1 MPTTFTVYSVIF
13 ADGSCYDFIGHLGVT
28 SQVFAQMVA
37 QRLSSCGLSEEAL
50 EQVFALTLGHRDTS
64 SPLMQLFRASGVSH
78 VMALS
83 GLHLGIFCA
92 AFSPFIALVRRKM
105 GPMTVRIAVFFFVL
119 LAVWFYVC
127 IARWPTSMV
136 RAATMLSISLLSA
149 LTPYRLRLLEV
160 WLLSVMLILIFT
172 PRSAT
177 DIGFQLSA
185 MAMLAIALCC
195 DREGEKENEPAP
207 LPQDPTS
214 LQRNRPLRNE
224 ENHIWKS
231 EKNVVVEWVKISF
244 WCQMFTAP
252 LVAHYFGTFVP
263 HAIVTSVVV
272 TAYTSAVVYLCFIL
286 IASLFI
292 LPAFISEFLAQSING
307 LLWIQTEALR
317 AFTAFAGTGLEGV
330 KWSWLAVAL
339 WYACITLFI
348 MQRGR
353 LRL

>member
-1 MPTTFTVYSVIF
+1 MPIMFTVCSVIF
-13 ADGSCYDFIGHLGVT
+13 ADGSYYDFIGHLGVT
-28 SQVFAQMVA
+28 SQVFAQMVE

-64 SPLMQLFRASGVSH
+64 SPLMQLFRAGGVSH

-92 AFSPFIALVRRKM
+92 TFSPFIALVRRKM
-105 GPMTVRIAVFFFVL
+105 GPMTVRIAVVFLVL

-127 IARWPTSMV
+127 VARWPMSMV

-149 LTPYRLRLLEV
+149 LTPYRLRLLYV
-160 WLLSVMLILIFT
+160 WLLSVMLILIIT
-172 PRSAT
+172 PRNAT

-195 DREGEKENEPAP
+195 DREEEKDSES
-207 LPQDPTS
+207 LLQDPTS
-214 LQRNRPLRNE
+214 LQRNRPSRNE
-224 ENHIWKS
+224 EKSVWKRL
-231 EKNVVVEWVKISF
+231 KDIVVEWVKISF

-263 HAIVTSVVV
+263 HALVTSVVV
-272 TAYTSAVVYLCFIL
+272 TAYMSAVVYLCFIL
-286 IASLFI
+286 IASLFL
-292 LPAFISEFLAQSING
+292 LPEFISDFLAQSING

-330 KWSWLAVAL
+330 KWSWFAVAL
-339 WYACITLFI
+339 WYSCVTLFI

>member
-1 MPTTFTVYSVIF
+1 MPTMFTVYSVIF
-13 ADGSCYDFIGHLGVT
+13 ADGSCYDFIGCLGGT

-50 EQVFALTLGHRDTS
+50 EQVFALTLGRRDTTS
-64 SPLMQLFRASGVSH
+64 SLMQLFRAGGVSH

-92 AFSPFIALVRRKM
+92 TFSPFVALVRTKT
-105 GPMTVRIAVFFFVL
+105 GPMTVRIAMVLFVL

-127 IARWPTSMV
+127 IALWPMSMV

-149 LTPYRLRLLEV
+149 LTPYRLRLLDV
-160 WLLSVMLILIFT
+160 WLLSVMLILIIT
-172 PRSAT
+172 PQSAV
-177 DIGFQLSA
+177 DIGFQLSV
-185 MAMLAIALCC
+185 MAMLAIALYC
-195 DREGEKENEPAP
+195 DKEEKESEA
-207 LPQDPTS
+207 LPQNPTS
-214 LQRNRPLRNE
+214 LQRNRAPRNE
-224 ENHIWKS
+224 DKGAWKTVK
-231 EKNVVVEWVKISF
+231 EVVAEWVKVSF

-286 IASLFI
+286 IASLFL
-292 LPAFISEFLAQSING
+292 LPAFISDFLAQSING

-317 AFTAFAGTGLEGV
+317 AFTALVGTGLEGV

-339 WYACITLFI
+339 WYACLTLFI
-348 MQRGR
+348 MLRGR
-353 LRL
+353 QRL

>member
-13 ADGSCYDFIGHLGVT
+13 ADGFCYDFIGHLGVT

-64 SPLMQLFRASGVSH
+64 SPLMQLFRANGVSH

-92 AFSPFIALVRRKM
+92 TFSPFIALVRRKM
-105 GPMTVRIAVFFFVL
+105 GPMTVRIAVVFLVL

-127 IARWPTSMV
+127 VARWPMSMV

-149 LTPYRLRLLEV
+149 LTPYRLRLLYV
-160 WLLSVMLILIFT
+160 WLLSVMLILIIT
-172 PRSAT
+172 PRNAT

-195 DREGEKENEPAP
+195 DREEKEKDLELLLQN
-207 LPQDPTS
+207 PTS
-214 LQRNRPLRNE
+214 LRRNRPSRNE
-224 ENHIWKS
+224 EKSVWKS
-231 EKNVVVEWVKISF
+231 VKDIVVDWVKISF

-252 LVAHYFGTFVP
+252 LVAHYFGTFMP

-272 TAYTSAVVYLCFIL
+272 TAYTSAVVHLCFIL
-286 IASLFI
+286 IASLF
-292 LPAFISEFLAQSING
+292 LFPYISHALAQSVNG
-307 LLWIQTEALR
+307 LLWIQTETLR
-317 AFTAFAGTGLEGV
+317 AFTTLVGTGIEGV
-330 KWSWLAVAL
+330 KWSWYAVAL
-339 WYACITLFI
+339 WYACIAVFTVR
-348 MQRGR
+348 RGR
-353 LRL
+353 LQL